1 MRPCVG
7 EPWLLTDQSALR
19 GLSNLGATCFLSAVL
34 HSILAVPQ
42 LADYF
47 LRDLHNSQ
55 ACPVNGNTAA
65 SPCLCCQLD
74 GVISDVRSRPL
85 WPLLTAQFVGGK
97 ASGSSFA
104 PHRLLHAVWRK
115 TGSSELAG
123 YAEQDAHE
131 FFISRAYCT
140 LTPA

>member
-55 ACPVNGNTAA
+55 ACPVNGNTTA
-65 SPCLCCQLD
+65 SPCLCCELD
-74 GVISDVRSRPL
+74 SVISDVRFERP
-85 WPLLTAQFVGGK
+85 
-97 ASGSSFA
+97 
-104 PHRLLHAVWRK
+104 RLR
-115 TGSSELAG
+115 
-123 YAEQDAHE
+123 
-131 FFISRAYCT
+131 
-140 LTPA
+140 